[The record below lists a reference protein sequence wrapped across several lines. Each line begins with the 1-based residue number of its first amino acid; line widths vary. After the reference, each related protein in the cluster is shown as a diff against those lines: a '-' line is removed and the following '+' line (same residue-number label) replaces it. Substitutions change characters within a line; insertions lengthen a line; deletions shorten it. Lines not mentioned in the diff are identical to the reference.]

1 MTSIKPYFILAL
13 GVISVSFAATF
24 IRLAEAPPLVIAT
37 YRLVIASA
45 VLIPVNLVRKG
56 GLPKGLSRSDMLLI
70 LLSSIFLA
78 LHFALW
84 ITSLSYT
91 SIASSVVIVTSHPIF
106 VAIISYFLWG
116 ERLNKIAIL
125 GIAAALGGVVLINYG
140 GFVLSSKAIVGDLLA
155 LLAAI
160 SMGVY
165 LIIGRQLRSRISI
178 LPYLTTIY
186 TGAAIILLLATISY
200 GYSLFGYSGTTY
212 VMFFLLALIPQLI
225 GHSSLNL
232 AVRLIPATLVSVGIL
247 GEPVIAIAL
256 GYIILGEGITITE
269 ILGSLITLGGIL
281 IVLFAK
287 NLQNKL
293 KHILTI

>member
-13 GVISVSFAATF
+13 GVVSVSFAAIF
-24 IRLAEAPPLVIAT
+24 IRLAEAPPLVIAA

-45 VLIPVNLVRKG
+45 VLIPVNLVRAG
-56 GLPKGLSRSDMLLI
+56 GLPKRLSRNDMLLI
-70 LLSSIFLA
+70 LLSSIFIA

-116 ERLNKIAIL
+116 ERLNKKAIL
-125 GIAAALGGVVLINYG
+125 GIVIALGGVVLINYG
-140 GFVLSSKAIVGDLLA
+140 GFVVSSRAILGDFLA

-160 SMGVY
+160 AMGIY
-165 LIIGRQLRSRISI
+165 LIIGRQLKGRVNI

-186 TGAAIILLLATISY
+186 TSAAVILLLTVIFS
-200 GYSLFGYSGTTY
+200 GYALFPYSGTTY
-212 VMFFLLALIPQLI
+212 AMFFLLAFIPQLI

-232 AVRLIPATLVSVGIL
+232 AVRLMPVTLVSVGIL

-269 ILGSLITLGGIL
+269 ILGSLLTLSGIFFVM
-281 IVLFAK
+281 IYRP
-287 NLQNKL
+287 KL
-293 KHILTI
+293 EILR

>member
-1 MTSIKPYFILAL
+1 MMGTKSYLILAL
-13 GVISVSFAATF
+13 GVISVSFAAIF

-45 VLIPVNLVRKG
+45 VLIPFSSVRSG
-56 GLPKGLSRSDMLLI
+56 GFPKRLSRSDALLI
-70 LLSSIFLA
+70 MLSSMFIA

-91 SIASSVVIVTSHPIF
+91 SIASSVVIVTSHPVF

-116 ERLNKIAIL
+116 ERLNKKTIL
-125 GIAAALGGVVLINYG
+125 GITIALGGVVLINYG
-140 GFVLSSKAIVGDLLA
+140 GFVVGSGAIFGDLMA

-160 SMGVY
+160 SMGIY
-165 LIIGRQLRSRISI
+165 LIIGRQLRHRISI

-186 TGAAIILLLATISY
+186 AGAAIILLLVTVLS
-200 GYSLFGYSGTTY
+200 GYSLFGYSGNTY
-212 VMFFLLALIPQLI
+212 AMLFLLALIPQLI

-232 AVRLIPATLVSVGIL
+232 AVRLMPVTLVSVGIL

-256 GYIILGEGITITE
+256 GYLILGEGMTITE
-269 ILGSLITLGGIL
+269 ILGSFFTLGGIF
-281 IVLFAK
+281 IVMFYK
-287 NLQNKL
+287 TKPEII
-293 KHILTI
+293 K

>member
-1 MTSIKPYFILAL
+1 MSSIKPYFILAL

-45 VLIPVNLVRKG
+45 VLMPVTLLRKS
-56 GLPKGLSRSDMLLI
+56 GLPKRLSRSDVLLI
-70 LLSSIFLA
+70 LLSSMFVA

-125 GIAAALGGVVLINYG
+125 GIATALGGVILINYG
-140 GFVLSSKAIVGDLLA
+140 GFILSSKAIVGDILA

-165 LIIGRQLRSRISI
+165 LIIGRQLKDRVS
-178 LPYLTTIY
+178 LMPYLSIIY
-186 TGAAIILLLATISY
+186 TGAAAILLLVTISY
-200 GYSLFGYSGTTY
+200 GYSLFGYSGNTY
-212 VMFFLLALIPQLI
+212 LMFFLLALIPQLI

-232 AVRLIPATLVSVGIL
+232 AVRLMPVTLVSVGIL

-256 GYIILGEGITITE
+256 GYIILGEGITINEVIGGLLTLSGIFLVLLYKPKPE
-269 ILGSLITLGGIL
+269 ILRL
-281 IVLFAK
+281 
-287 NLQNKL
+287 
-293 KHILTI
+293 